1 MTKLIKM
8 TMKNLLRIKKESNLK
23 SIGAFTLVE
32 LLVVMAIISLLAS
45 LVLSSLAGARMKA
58 NDTKIAEDLRQ
69 VRKSIEIYYNDN
81 NSFPNPEISSVD
93 NHNIDVLAFDSSSGG
108 WSNKLTF
115 FVKTAE
121 AQSAVHSTPLCANF
135 DRVANQLVSK
145 KYLSSRPVHP
155 YDNDASGICYKAKRT
170 LSSFVAYGIL
180 NARVNTN
187 DGARS
192 KRTGF
197 IAGDTSPDGIRSVN
211 NAVSS
216 SSAAVALDEEF
227 ERGYPAG
234 ESVGDEFLFDE
245 FGDIDSIDAID
256 GITSGDPSISDDGF
270 FGFID
275 DIVTE
280 IFMTPSYYLPHG
292 TCTSETSCVCDSY
305 YEFVQNGLQGT
316 INGTCQ
322 SNMPPPPSI

>member
-1 MTKLIKM
+1 MRDLF
-8 TMKNLLRIKKESNLK
+8 KKEKKSTNSPKQLK
-23 SIGAFTLVE
+23 AFTLVE

-45 LVLSSLAGARMKA
+45 LVLSSLAGARMQA

-81 NSFPNPEISSVD
+81 NSFPDPAISSVD
-93 NHNIDVLAFDSSSGG
+93 NNDVLAFDSSSAG

-135 DRVANQLVSK
+135 DRVANQLVAK

-155 YDNDASGICYKAKRT
+155 YDNDAEGICYKAKKT
-170 LSSFVAYGIL
+170 LNSFVSYGIL
-180 NARVNTN
+180 NAKVGTD
-187 DGARS
+187 DGNRS

-197 IAGDTSPDGIRSVN
+197 ILGDTSPEGIKGVN
-211 NAVSS
+211 EAVSES
-216 SSAAVALDEEF
+216 FKDDSGVGDL

-234 ESVGDEFLFDE
+234 ETVGEEELFDQ
-245 FGDIDSIDAID
+245 FGNLDSIDAID
-256 GITSGDPSISDDGF
+256 GITSGDPAVSDSGL
-270 FGFID
+270 FGFLD

-280 IFMTPSYYLPHG
+280 IFMTPSYNLPNG

-322 SNMPPPPSI
+322 SNMPSPPSI